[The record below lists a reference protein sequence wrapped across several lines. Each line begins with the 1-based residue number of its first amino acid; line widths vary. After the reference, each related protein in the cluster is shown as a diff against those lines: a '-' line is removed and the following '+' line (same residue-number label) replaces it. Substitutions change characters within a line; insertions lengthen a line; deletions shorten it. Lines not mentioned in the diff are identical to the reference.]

1 MGISI
6 AASNN
11 VTGTDGDWELEIGNN
26 SIAFVVNDYKYN
38 LQCAGTVCGLAPGDD
53 FDTNFNPETGTNNAG
68 STIESSWYR
77 NNLPWRAYNEY
88 ACHLDTHKQHR
99 AAICLTHAFY
109 AHSTKY
115 SCAHKRLFAN
125 RNR

>member
-1 MGISI
+1 MKKLITLMLVMSFSFGYSQIV
-6 AASNN
+6 A
-11 VTGTDGDWELEIGNN
+11 TET
-26 SIAFVVNDYKYN
+26 
-38 LQCAGTVCGLAPGDD
+38 APYFEN
-53 FDTNFNPETGTNNAG
+53 FDANFNPGTGTNNAG
-68 STIESSWYR
+68 STIDSSWYR

>member
-68 STIESSWYR
+68 STIESS
-77 NNLPWRAYNEY
+77 
-88 ACHLDTHKQHR
+88 
-99 AAICLTHAFY
+99 
-109 AHSTKY
+109 
-115 SCAHKRLFAN
+115 
-125 RNR
+125 